1 MIVLRKFGGMD
12 MHKIEKL
19 FDINI
24 VLMTLFSS
32 VETIREEKNI
42 ELIYDMESTIP
53 RELRGDPDA
62 LLRVLSKVLTFICEN
77 TDQNEIVL
85 SLDAPEDF
93 VYEECISFTINETH
107 IGKENIRKFLEV
119 NLHDDLEILDGKIVY
134 EKDVDIQLDIP
145 FKISELGHR
154 RHYRLPDISMLGKKV
169 LLICQNE
176 AIAHSIEKMFKYFL
190 YDVDVGVD
198 VFKAQGSD
206 LTPYDIL
213 IVDEHLNTE
222 EFEHSIAR
230 VQQNIPLKY
239 VLLKDAHIVESKMIS
254 VSTNLI
260 KPVTEESVYELII
273 SLFKNKTARREVR
286 SHSKMNVI
294 DLEKLLHFKKD
305 HEKCQDPNN
314 KIQESLEA
322 MIEKRREMDLPIL
335 DRAIGE
341 ANTKNRGLIYTNEL
355 KLFLDT
361 FDRSDL
367 YFREIVN
374 QKSINKVKEFCIDL
388 ERHAKLI
395 GAESMFKLA
404 ETLSLIFVYDKLDML
419 PIYPGKYHIELQKL
433 LEAIKK
439 ELHIK

>member
-1 MIVLRKFGGMD
+1 

-53 RELRGDPDA
+53 RELRGNPDA
-62 LLRVLSKVLTFICEN
+62 LVRMLSKVLTFVCEN
-77 TDQNEIVL
+77 TDQKEIVL

-93 VYEECISFTINETH
+93 VYEEFISFRIKYTH
-107 IGKENIRKFLEV
+107 IKKKKIRQFLKTGLE
-119 NLHDDLEILDGKIVY
+119 DDLEMLEAKIVF
-134 EKDVDIQLDIP
+134 ESNTDIHIDVP

-154 RHYRLPDISMLGKKV
+154 RHYRLPDVSMLGKKV
-169 LLICQNE
+169 LLICENE

-190 YDVDVGVD
+190 YDVDVGFD
-198 VFKAQGSD
+198 AFKAQGND

-222 EFEHSIAR
+222 AFEHIIAR
-230 VQQNIPLKY
+230 IQQNIPLKY
-239 VLLKDAHIVESKMIS
+239 VLLKDAHIVERNMIC

-273 SLFKNKTARREVR
+273 ALFKTETACREVR
-286 SHSKMNVI
+286 SHSKVNIV
-294 DLEKLLHFKKD
+294 DLEKHLQVNKD
-305 HEKCQDPNN
+305 HEKHEDHSI

-322 MIEKRREMDLPIL
+322 MIEKNRRMDLPIL
-335 DRAIGE
+335 DRTIGE
-341 ANTKNRGLIYTNEL
+341 ANTKNIGLSYASEL
-355 KLFLDT
+355 KIFLDT

-374 QKSINKVKEFCIDL
+374 QNAINKIKEFCIDL
-388 ERHAKLI
+388 EKHAKLI

-419 PIYPGKYHIELQKL
+419 PIYPGKYHMELQKL
-433 LEAIKK
+433 IEAIKK
-439 ELHIK
+439 ELQLK